1 MSSPARMAL
10 RTDRRFFGVVEGLV
24 EEVRNDGKVRVTY
37 PWLDGSATRGEPQMV
52 SEWCRVA
59 QFFAGPDHGAFFM
72 PLKGSEVLLAF
83 IHGDM
88 RRPVIIGGLYNGVDQ
103 PPGTG
108 TDLDTH
114 VRHLRIQSPTGH
126 RISMLDPE
134 QPGAAGAVIIE
145 TSNGSFISMSTTGT
159 VRIKAKGALEI
170 EAASIRING
179 RIVAPSMNSI

>member
-1 MSSPARMAL
+1 MSSTVLKAL
-10 RTDRRFFGVVEGLV
+10 HTDRRFFGVVEALV

-37 PWLDGSATRGEPQMV
+37 PWLDGSATGGTPQMV
-52 SEWCRVA
+52 SEWSRVA
-59 QFFAGPDHGAFFM
+59 QFLAGPGHGAFFM

-103 PPGTG
+103 PPGTD

-134 QPGAAGAVIIE
+134 QPGAVGAVIIE
-145 TSNGSFISMSTTGT
+145 TSNGSSISMSTTGT
-159 VRIKAKGALEI
+159 VLIKAKGALEL
-170 EAASIRING
+170 EGASIRING
-179 RIVAPSMNSI
+179 RIVAPTGNSI

>member
-1 MSSPARMAL
+1 MRKIQ
-10 RTDRRFFGVVEGLV
+10 G
-24 EEVRNDGKVRVTY
+24 NDGKVRVTY
-37 PWLDGSATRGEPQMV
+37 PWLDGSAASGKPQMV
-52 SEWCRVA
+52 SEWSRVA

-88 RRPVIIGGLYNGVDQ
+88 RRPVIIGGLSNGIDHRRARAPISTRTSATCASSR
-103 PPGTG
+103 PPGTASACSI
-108 TDLDTH
+108 
-114 VRHLRIQSPTGH
+114 RN
-126 RISMLDPE
+126 E
-134 QPGAAGAVIIE
+134 QHCGAVIIE

-170 EAASIRING
+170 EGASIRING

>member
-24 EEVRNDGKVRVTY
+24 AEVRNDGKVRVTY
-37 PWLDGSATRGEPQMV
+37 PWLDGDATLGAPHMV
-52 SEWCRVA
+52 SEFARVV

-88 RRPVIIGGLYNGVDQ
+88 RRPVIIGGLYNGVDL

-108 TDLDTH
+108 TEMDTH
-114 VRHLRIQSPTGH
+114 VRHLRIQSPSGH
-126 RISMLDPE
+126 RLSMIDPE
-134 QPGAAGAVIIE
+134 QPGAAGAVVIE
-145 TSNGSFISMSTTGT
+145 TSNGSFMSMSTTGT
-159 VRIKAKGALEI
+159 LRIKAKGALEI
-170 EAASIRING
+170 EGVSVRING
-179 RIVAPSMNSI
+179 RIVAPSMNSL

>member
-1 MSSPARMAL
+1 MSGPARMAL

-24 EEVRNDGKVRVTY
+24 EEVRNDGKVRVVY
-37 PWLDGSATRGEPQMV
+37 PWLDGSATPGEPQMV
-52 SEWCRVA
+52 SEWCRVM

-72 PLKGSEVLLAF
+72 PVRGSEVLLAF

-134 QPGAAGAVIIE
+134 QPGAAGAVIVE

-159 VRIKAKGALEI
+159 VRIKAIGALEI
-170 EAASIRING
+170 EAASVRING
-179 RIVAPSMNSI
+179 RIVAPTMNSI